1 MKLKT
6 LTLLTT
12 MPKDELKRI
21 EQLNQAY
28 FAIKE
33 ALSIIKENVDFKKD
47 DDTLFWRVEKSID
60 ALQKVILKRLR
71 DNILEEDF
79 QKIIKMFDKE
89 K

>member
-1 MKLKT
+1 
-6 LTLLTT
+6 

>member
-1 MKLKT
+1 MSKE
-6 LTLLTT
+6 
-12 MPKDELKRI
+12 ELKRI

-47 DDTLFWRVEKSID
+47 DETLFWRVEKAIE
-60 ALQKVILKRLR
+60 ALQKTILKRLHE
-71 DNILEEDF
+71 NIIDEDF
-79 QKIIKMFDKE
+79 KKIVKMFDKE